1 LYVGLACCLGYE
13 RTISFFSQRDRLKG
27 STAFFG
33 GIVTVLLGWPILGM
47 LIELYGFVALF
58 GGFLPLVISFL
69 RQVGFFFFLSFFNCF
84 YSGCIFV
91 CTGTRS

>member
-1 LYVGLACCLGYE
+1 MACCLGFDK
-13 RTISFFSQRDRLKG
+13 TLTFFAQRDRLKG

-33 GIVTVLLGWPILGM
+33 GIVTVLLGWPLLGM

-69 RQVGFFFFLSFFNCF
+69 RQVSSKKPVIKKCLVKKNLCFLN
-84 YSGCIFV
+84 V
-91 CTGTRS
+91 LQK